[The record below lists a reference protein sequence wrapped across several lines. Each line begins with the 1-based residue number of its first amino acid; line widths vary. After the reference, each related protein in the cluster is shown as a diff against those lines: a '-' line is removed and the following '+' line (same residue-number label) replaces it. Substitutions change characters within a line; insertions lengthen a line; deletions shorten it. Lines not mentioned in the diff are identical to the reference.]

1 VQYTA
6 ANKIR
11 CCATDGEEAMNIFS
25 RKKIA
30 MLISLT
36 FAGHAAYAETPA
48 PATVQA
54 QEDTQKAELHGNIT
68 PKLIYFDYTHGVGQ
82 TSTHFLERYNYLEP
96 NHENNRRYGLIAD
109 VDLSLAYSGEDRD
122 YLVLE
127 REGYG
132 KNNQRTKLK
141 VDSDSIKFKAYNS
154 IFESATGG
162 IDYRYNPNA
171 VVGGTDQ
178 NYSAAAGN
186 TGESQHVSQFNFD
199 SPDTLYHVTRSNYG
213 ASMLFKPVAFNGNGA
228 VEVSFD
234 STARNGNKMTNYIFP
249 SAALS
254 GGSGPTASELAQWR
268 GYSQPI
274 DERSKRFAVN
284 LALTPKDMFQLNY
297 EFSIDAFQNNTS
309 PTTIATISQLSGI
322 PLGAGGGAALYF
334 NTAVAA
340 GQADVP
346 LNFVAD
352 STLVSNSLRLSKQFS
367 DSALLS
373 AGLST
378 AGLKQYS
385 FTSVQQTAGY
395 NDGKTGTDSGYLTGR
410 FNIGKSASLEA
421 FLRYNKRQNDSSYP
435 VAGFYDPVSTT
446 SYARMVMPRINRIE
460 TKTYGLQAH
469 LYPSILKTSWTAGWT
484 HEDKDR
490 DLTYATIPALVP
502 QLMLYQ
508 DFSSSDEV
516 YLKLISRPSKRWTIR
531 LTPSYLWSNKTGL
544 VTEPEEAVQLKTL
557 VTYSRP
563 EWNELLASGYYNY
576 KEKKNGLLGYSNYD
590 QYTGFSSPQTQKVN
604 STLQSAGLNISLV
617 PRETL
622 KLNLAYAW
630 NQMDFDAYYFS
641 TNRVRFH
648 YLNSTGGSAAPP
660 PVGYTIWPLTFLVL
674 NQPNFKV
681 DSHTLSAG
689 VEWQLSKFS
698 LSGTYS
704 LDWSKGH
711 NASGLS
717 EPLPAVDS
725 NVDNQLHSLS
735 LGIDYPWKSNMS
747 LRATYTYDYYKDY
760 VYPDLGGALHTLML
774 GLNFQL

>member
-1 VQYTA
+1 
-6 ANKIR
+6 
-11 CCATDGEEAMNIFS
+11 MNMLS
-25 RKKIA
+25 RKKFA
-30 MLISLT
+30 MLISLA
-36 FAGHAAYAETPA
+36 FASHAAYAEPPA

-54 QEDTQKAELHGNIT
+54 QADSAAQMENAQSADTQKAELHGSIT
-68 PKLIYFDYTHGVGQ
+68 PKFTYFDYTHGVGQ
-82 TSTHFLERYNYLEP
+82 NSTHFLERYNYLDQTL
-96 NHENNRRYGLIAD
+96 ENNRRYGLIPD
-109 VDLSLAYSGEDRD
+109 VDLSLVYSGEYRD

-141 VDSDSIKFKAYNS
+141 IDSDSVKFKAYNS
-154 IFESATGG
+154 IFSSATGG
-162 IDYRYNPNA
+162 IDYRFNPNA
-171 VVGGTDQ
+171 VTGGTDQ
-178 NYSAAAGN
+178 NYSAGAGN
-186 TGESQHVSQFNFD
+186 VGESQHVSKFNFD
-199 SPDTLYHVTRSNYG
+199 SPDTLYHVTRNNNG
-213 ASMLFKPVAFNGNGA
+213 ASVLFKPAAFDGNGS
-228 VEVSFD
+228 VEVSLD
-234 STARNGNKMTNYIFP
+234 STVRNGNKMTNYVFP

-274 DERSKRFAVN
+274 DEHSRRFAVN

-297 EFSIDAFQNNTS
+297 EFSVDAFQNSAS

-322 PLGAGGGAALYF
+322 PVGSGGGATLFF
-334 NTAVAA
+334 NTTVAA
-340 GQADVP
+340 GQPDVP

-352 STLVSNSLRLSKQFS
+352 STLISNSLRFSKQFS

-410 FNIGKSASLEA
+410 LNMGDSASLEA
-421 FLRYNKRQNDSSYP
+421 FLRYSKRQNDSSYP
-435 VAGFYDPVSTT
+435 VTGFYDPVSTT
-446 SYARMVMPRINRIE
+446 SYERMVMPRINRIE
-460 TKTYGLQAH
+460 TKTYGLEAH

-484 HEDKDR
+484 HENKDR
-490 DLTYATIPALVP
+490 DLTYGTIPALVP

-508 DFSSSDEV
+508 DRSSSDEV
-516 YLKLISRPSKRWTIR
+516 YFKLVSRPAQRWTIR

-557 VTYSRP
+557 VSYSRP
-563 EWNELLASGYYNY
+563 EWNELLASGYYNI
-576 KEKKNGLLGYSNYD
+576 KDKKNGLLGYSNYD
-590 QYTGFSSPQTQKVN
+590 QYTGFSAPQAQKVN
-604 STLQSAGLNISLV
+604 SILQSAGLNVSLV
-617 PRETL
+617 PRETF
-622 KLNLAYAW
+622 KVNLGYAW

-648 YLNSTGGSAAPP
+648 YLNPTGGGAAPP
-660 PVGYTIWPLTFLVL
+660 PAGYTIWPLTFLVL

-689 VEWQLSKFS
+689 IEWQLSKLS
-698 LSGTYS
+698 LSGAYS
-704 LDWSKGH
+704 LNWSKGH
-711 NASGLS
+711 NASGLT
-717 EPLPAVDS
+717 EPLPEVDNS
-725 NVDNQLHSLS
+725 VDNQLHSLS
-735 LGIDYPWKSNMS
+735 LGLDYPWKNNMS
-747 LRATYTYDYYKDY
+747 LRATYTYDYYKDN
-760 VYPDLGGALHTLML
+760 VYQELSGALHTLML